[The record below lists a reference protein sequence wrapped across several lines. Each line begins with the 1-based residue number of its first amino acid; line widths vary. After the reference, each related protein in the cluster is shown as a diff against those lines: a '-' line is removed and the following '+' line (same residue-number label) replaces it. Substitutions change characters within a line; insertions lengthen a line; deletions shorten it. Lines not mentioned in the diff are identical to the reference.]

1 MEFVGLV
8 WGRYLR
14 VARSSE
20 VRALLRYH
28 DFSRWF
34 LPLKG
39 EAFRHKLN
47 RSVEVSFGSRK
58 EAFTWLS

>member
-1 MEFVGLV
+1 MTARHGTGLRRPV
-8 WGRYLR
+8 NACTL
-14 VARSSE
+14 E
-20 VRALLRYH
+20 QK
-28 DFSRWF
+28 SRWF